1 MIRVAAVIPTYNRW
15 EKTQRFLTQFAAQTY
30 GALSIV
36 IVDADSPDGTAS
48 KVKLHYPDVTL
59 LQVSNQQYWAGA
71 TNAGVRYALT
81 RGYDYIFTINDD
93 ATVAPN
99 HVQQLVDLAQRHG
112 IYILGN
118 RIDYL
123 TPPEKIWAL
132 GTQIEWGTPH
142 FLKLQYAGVSLK
154 KMPAKILEK
163 EILAVDTLPG
173 DGVLIHC
180 SVFGK
185 VGLYKDTFL
194 PHYHADS
201 ELVLRAN
208 RSGFQAYVTPQVVL
222 RDDFSTE
229 QKQQN
234 LKRIAGLRYAF
245 LNPRSHLYLPA
256 IAYIFLCYCPWYAYP
271 QTLYFLLMRLL
282 RLGKGRP
289 RTERSER

>member
-48 KVKLHYPDVTL
+48 KVQQCYPDVTL
-59 LQVSNQQYWAGA
+59 LQVSDQRYWAGA
-71 TNAGVRYALT
+71 TNVGVRYVLT

-112 IYILGN
+112 ICILGN

-123 TPPEKIWAL
+123 TPPDKIWAL

-142 FLKLQYAGVSLK
+142 FLKLRYAGVSFKEL
-154 KMPAKILEK
+154 PAKVLEQ

-173 DGVLIHC
+173 DGVLIHR
-180 SVFGK
+180 SVFEK
-185 VGLYKDTFL
+185 IGLYKDTFL

-208 RSGFQAYVTPQVVL
+208 HSGFQAYVTPQVVL

-229 QKQQN
+229 QKQQS
-234 LKRIAGLRYAF
+234 LKSIAGLRYAF

-256 IAYIFLCYCPWYAYP
+256 IAYIFLRYCPWYAYP
-271 QTLYFLLMRLL
+271 QTLYYLFMRLL

-289 RTERSER
+289 RTERHER